1 MDGLIDDING
11 QKNFKGLINIQ
22 NTTDISTNNI
32 GALYVAGGV
41 GIQKQ
46 LLVNGTITSNGVF
59 TSNGGITS
67 NNAFTSNGSFTSYG
81 PIVSW
86 NNIGIGKIQDS
97 NYKLDVL
104 GDVNINGSLFAKNVR
119 YNDSLNISS
128 STSNNTLNVTSNQLN
143 INSPIFTVSPNSTN
157 IQVGYTSKF
166 IGIGVNDTPGV
177 GGVLNI
183 GGGTIGGSG
192 PGIDSINIGGVNS
205 KIQINGNI
213 QFANQSTNLTSII
226 QYSRNFILA
235 GKGQDVSSSLFVI
248 SNLYNNNSVNGG
260 GILFQGFN
268 DVSGQSVSNLG
279 QFTISLD
286 GQGYIFKPPTYNT
299 YADYT
304 ADTNQTKQNI
314 VKLDVNSIKTTAN
327 AGLVILKPL
336 AGDPDSAKYSITSS
350 NIDLSNIFLK
360 DQDQPATGSTQSIS
374 TNVIFKGNVYHNNN
388 SIFNN
393 NILVNT
399 SIPINNSIL
408 NINGN
413 AIISKLG
420 IGTSSVNVNPNSLE
434 IQGSMYQ
441 MNNGFIYQ
449 F

>member
-1 MDGLIDDING
+1 
-11 QKNFKGLINIQ
+11 
-22 NTTDISTNNI
+22 
-32 GALYVAGGV
+32 
-41 GIQKQ
+41 
-46 LLVNGTITSNGVF
+46 VNGTITSNGVF